1 MSLEIILGPPGTGK
15 TETLLRIMEDHLAK
29 GVEPERMGF
38 LAFTRKAATEARGRA
53 MEKFEFV
60 ADDLPYFRTI
70 HSLAFRQL
78 SLSKSQVLQR
88 EHYIE
93 FGDAMGIE
101 VQGSVNMEEGAIYGM
116 LPGDRLIFV
125 DGLARNRMVKL
136 EDQYNSMVGEDLE
149 WLELERVS
157 RALRTFKDA
166 RALIDYTD
174 MLELYGRH
182 GVVPDLDVLFIDEAQ
197 DLSKLQWSAV
207 GNIIRNSQQVYI
219 AGDDDQSIFRWAGA
233 DTDKF
238 ISMEGN
244 VRTLGQSW
252 RVPVSVQRVA
262 NNLISQINNRRPK
275 EWESRKELGNVYW
288 HADLDTIDMGQDTG
302 TWLLLARNG
311 YMLKRFTDHCMLNG
325 YPFTGVKGLGPLDS
339 PAFAAIKS
347 WERLRRGETVHP
359 DSVKRIL
366 RYMSRDSKGT
376 LKNYP
381 NSHVDLHTLRSAGL
395 ATEAI
400 WHEALDRIS
409 AVEREYFIAARRAGE
424 TFLGEP
430 RIKISTIHGVKG
442 AEADNVVVLTD
453 LAPRTFYEA
462 QNNLDDELR
471 VFYVAVTRAKLNLHL
486 VQPFTQYGFLL

>member
-93 FGDAMGIE
+93 FGDAM
-101 VQGSVNMEEGAIYGM
+101 EGAIYGM

-207 GNIIRNSQQVYI
+207 GNIIRNSQQVVGAI
-219 AGDDDQSIFRWAGA
+219 MASSSIGAASGQQSHL
-233 DTDKF
+233 T
-238 ISMEGN
+238 N
-244 VRTLGQSW
+244 QQPTT
-252 RVPVSVQRVA
+252 QRV
-262 NNLISQINNRRPK
+262 
-275 EWESRKELGNVYW
+275 
-288 HADLDTIDMGQDTG
+288 
-302 TWLLLARNG
+302 
-311 YMLKRFTDHCMLNG
+311 
-325 YPFTGVKGLGPLDS
+325 GVAKGV
-339 PAFAAIKS
+339 
-347 WERLRRGETVHP
+347 R
-359 DSVKRIL
+359 
-366 RYMSRDSKGT
+366 
-376 LKNYP
+376 
-381 NSHVDLHTLRSAGL
+381 
-395 ATEAI
+395 
-400 WHEALDRIS
+400 
-409 AVEREYFIAARRAGE
+409 
-424 TFLGEP
+424 
-430 RIKISTIHGVKG
+430 
-442 AEADNVVVLTD
+442 
-453 LAPRTFYEA
+453 
-462 QNNLDDELR
+462 
-471 VFYVAVTRAKLNLHL
+471 
-486 VQPFTQYGFLL
+486 

>member
-1 MSLEIILGPPGTGK
+1 
-15 TETLLRIMEDHLAK
+15 
-29 GVEPERMGF
+29 
-38 LAFTRKAATEARGRA
+38 
-53 MEKFEFV
+53 
-60 ADDLPYFRTI
+60 
-70 HSLAFRQL
+70 
-78 SLSKSQVLQR
+78 
-88 EHYIE
+88 
-93 FGDAMGIE
+93 
-101 VQGSVNMEEGAIYGM
+101 
-116 LPGDRLIFV
+116 
-125 DGLARNRMVKL
+125 
-136 EDQYNSMVGEDLE
+136 
-149 WLELERVS
+149 
-157 RALRTFKDA
+157 
-166 RALIDYTD
+166 
-174 MLELYGRH
+174 
-182 GVVPDLDVLFIDEAQ
+182 
-197 DLSKLQWSAV
+197 
-207 GNIIRNSQQVYI
+207 
-219 AGDDDQSIFRWAGA
+219 
-233 DTDKF
+233 
-238 ISMEGN
+238 
-244 VRTLGQSW
+244 
-252 RVPVSVQRVA
+252 VQRVA